1 MGNSGQIRQI
11 SNKINIIKIIV
22 SSIIWV
28 LCLLGVLC
36 YKDYYPNI
44 ILVLTIIFLIVLVFS
59 VLDYWIVKNTNEVL
73 KNLPYGFDYQNELY
87 IYSIIG
93 RNSKKPKNGVQ
104 KFSKYSDWK
113 KYLEKE
119 YSMHMKCDDFY
130 RFLKRMLR
138 NKKNYRDLLTII
150 VVPIEIAFLT
160 IFYGA
165 NKTMS
170 EIEITLSLFILTL
183 FFVLFLSVNIL
194 NAREEVNFLKDYI
207 EVLYGNKKYRK
218 KHHSIL

>member
-1 MGNSGQIRQI
+1 
-11 SNKINIIKIIV
+11 
-22 SSIIWV
+22 
-28 LCLLGVLC
+28 
-36 YKDYYPNI
+36 
-44 ILVLTIIFLIVLVFS
+44 
-59 VLDYWIVKNTNEVL
+59 
-73 KNLPYGFDYQNELY
+73 
-87 IYSIIG
+87 
-93 RNSKKPKNGVQ
+93 
-104 KFSKYSDWK
+104 
-113 KYLEKE
+113 
-119 YSMHMKCDDFY
+119 MHMKCDDFY